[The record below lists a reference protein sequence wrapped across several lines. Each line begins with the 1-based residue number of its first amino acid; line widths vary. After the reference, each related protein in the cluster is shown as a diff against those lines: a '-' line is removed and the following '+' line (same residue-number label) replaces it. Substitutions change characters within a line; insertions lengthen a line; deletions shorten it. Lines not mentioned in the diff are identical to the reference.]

1 MFGMSRVF
9 SAFAVS
15 LSMFHAGL
23 HAAGLTLRDTLGLHS
38 FRNHCGHAGLQQ
50 RLHFLVAQAILFPP
64 RLTTTQLASSYGSP
78 CRTRSGLAP
87 LSNRACRAHLKKAKI
102 LIDNG
107 ESTTIL

>member
-1 MFGMSRVF
+1 MFDT
-9 SAFAVS
+9 
-15 LSMFHAGL
+15 LT
-23 HAAGLTLRDTLGLHS
+23 AAGRDPDKLTPDDLAPPSTPS
-38 FRNHCGHAGLQQ
+38 
-50 RLHFLVAQAILFPP
+50 FPP